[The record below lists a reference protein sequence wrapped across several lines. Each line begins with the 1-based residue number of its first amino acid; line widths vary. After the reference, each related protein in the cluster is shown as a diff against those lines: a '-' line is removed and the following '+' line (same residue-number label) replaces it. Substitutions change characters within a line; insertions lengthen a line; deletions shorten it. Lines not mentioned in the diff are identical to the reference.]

1 MTSEGKDA
9 VVEGGTG
16 AHGTLSGLWGQVS
29 RRLGKREPARDA
41 ARTPSDKRPLIAYFG
56 PDQRDSAVHRRI
68 AQWRYA
74 GFRVLPF
81 AFSRGAGIGTAEE
94 FVHLGRIEPQSRG
107 RRALPL
113 ALAGLRL
120 AAERR
125 LLAEVDLFVARNL
138 DNLLLALLARRMIG
152 AAPPLVYEVLD
163 VNPSCTAVGWRG
175 ALLRRLERWAL
186 ARADLLVVSSP
197 YFASDY
203 YQSLLRY
210 RRDWFLFENK
220 VPRYAALPRP
230 VGGAANAAALDDVP
244 AGRRPWRIGWFGY
257 LDDQRSWDILRG
269 LAERMPQEV
278 AIVVRGAPYTN
289 FDMARFAAD
298 VAQLGN
304 VVYGGP
310 YRNPEDL
317 AEIYDGVDMVW
328 SVDCNFPTANSKWL
342 LTNGIYEAGYFGKPV
357 LGSADTAVGEFL
369 TRYGSG
375 WCLAE
380 PLGESLVAFIRGL
393 TAGHYAEKRRAV
405 AALPI
410 EVFAETDEIDR
421 LWKLLGQRQ
430 WRRDSRAKPAR
441 RVRTSA

>member
-9 VVEGGTG
+9 VVEGGIG
-16 AHGTLSGLWGQVS
+16 AHGTLSGLFDQVA
-29 RRLGKREPARDA
+29 RRLGKTERSRGA
-41 ARTPSDKRPLIAYFG
+41 ARSPPDKRPLIAYFG

-81 AFSRGAGIGTAEE
+81 AFSRGAGIDAAEE

-138 DNLLLALLARRMIG
+138 DNLLLALLARRVID
-152 AAPPLVYEVLD
+152 ATVPVVYEVLD
-163 VNPSCTAVGWRG
+163 VNPSCTATDWRG

-197 YFASDY
+197 HFASDY
-203 YQSLLRY
+203 YQTLLRY

-220 VPRYAALPRP
+220 VPRYAGLSRSVGDMMDVGSARRP
-230 VGGAANAAALDDVP
+230 
-244 AGRRPWRIGWFGY
+244 PWRIGWFGY

-269 LAERMPQEV
+269 LAERMPQDV
-278 AIVVRGAPYTN
+278 AIVVRGTPYTN
-289 FDMARFAAD
+289 FDMVRFAAD
-298 VAQLGN
+298 VARLDN

-357 LGSADTAVGEFL
+357 LGSAGTAVGEFL

-375 WCLAE
+375 WSLAE
-380 PLGESLVAFIRGL
+380 PLDESLVTFIRDL
-393 TAGHYAEKRRAV
+393 TAEHYREKRRAI
-405 AALPI
+405 AALPT

-421 LWKLLGQRQ
+421 LWQLLGQRQ
-430 WRRDSRAKPAR
+430 LRHGRRAEPAR
-441 RVRTSA
+441 RVHTSA